1 MTQEDKELLL
11 RDLCARLPYGVKGDA
26 KGKIV
31 FIMNT
36 PIEREPEIL
45 TNIDIHTNTYGVS
58 CQKGI
63 PLYNRKGE
71 INFKPYLFPL
81 SSMNKEQQKEANV
94 FDDMDIDILSENLDR
109 NYRNKTN
116 IPTATYNYTDWLDKN
131 HFDYRGLIEKGLALD
146 ATGLNIY

>member
-1 MTQEDKELLL
+1 MTQENKELLL
-11 RDLCARLPYGVKGDA
+11 KDLCVRLPYRVKGDA

-58 CQKGI
+58 YQKGI
-63 PLYNRKGE
+63 PLYSRKGE

-81 SSMNKEQQKEANV
+81 SSITERQKIELTCI
-94 FDDMDIDILSENLDR
+94 IDSDYAQIDW
-109 NYRNKTN
+109 
-116 IPTATYNYTDWLDKN
+116 YNKN
-131 HFDYRGLIEKGLALD
+131 HIDYRGLISKGLAID

>member
-1 MTQEDKELLL
+1 MKQEDKELLL
-11 RDLCARLPYGVKGDA
+11 KDLCARLPYGVKGDA

-58 CQKGI
+58 SQKGI

-81 SSMNKEQQKEANV
+81 SSMTEEQKKV
-94 FDDMDIDILSENLDR
+94 LYIMDAFVN
-109 NYRNKTN
+109 T
-116 IPTATYNYTDWLDKN
+116 
-131 HFDYRGLIEKGLALD
+131 FG
-146 ATGLNIY
+146 